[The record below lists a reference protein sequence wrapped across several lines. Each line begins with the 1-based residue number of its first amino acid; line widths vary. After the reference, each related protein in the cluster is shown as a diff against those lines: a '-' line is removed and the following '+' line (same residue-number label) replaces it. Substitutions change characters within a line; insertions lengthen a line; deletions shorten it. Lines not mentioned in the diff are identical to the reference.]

1 MKKTLILTGILSLL
15 IACNFVGAANPAR
28 NNTVA
33 TQVAEQLTASPIFTS
48 TQTPDLTGTASAA
61 TAIAPTSTETATP
74 VPTATE
80 TATLSPDDPR
90 TRLGN
95 PDWKETFEKTNQ
107 NFYQF
112 EDDQKR
118 FAYDNG
124 TLAMLA
130 KNPNGWMSWS
140 MSYPKPKN
148 FYLEATFK
156 TETCSGADQY
166 GIVFRA
172 PDYNDGYFL
181 GITCDGK
188 YSMRIYSQKG
198 MLIPW
203 TANPAIHAGS
213 NQVNRIGILAQN
225 DRYAFYANGV
235 LLQQTL
241 ESTYLEAGLFG
252 TYIASLNTPN
262 FTVRMDE
269 IDLWNK

>member
-1 MKKTLILTGILSLL
+1 MKKILILTGIFGFLM
-15 IACNFVGAANPAR
+15 ACNFATAANPAR
-28 NNTVA
+28 KDTVA
-33 TQVAEQLTASPIFTS
+33 TQVAEQLTASPIFTA
-48 TQTPDLTGTASAA
+48 TGTPDLTSTASAA
-61 TAIAPTSTETATP
+61 VPTATETATP

-80 TATLSPDDPR
+80 TPTLSPDDPR
-90 TRLGN
+90 VRLGT
-95 PDWKETFEKTNQ
+95 PTWKETFEKDNQ
-107 NFYQF
+107 NFFQY

-124 TLAMLA
+124 TLVMTA
-130 KNPNGWMSWS
+130 KNANGWMSWS

-148 FYLEATFK
+148 FYLEATFQ

-166 GIVFRA
+166 GMVFRA

-181 GITCDGK
+181 GISCDGK
-188 YSMRIYSQKG
+188 YSLRIYSQKG

-203 TANPAIHAGS
+203 TANPAIHAGP

-225 DRYAFYANGV
+225 DRYALYANGV
-235 LLQQTL
+235 MLQQTL
-241 ESTYLEAGLFG
+241 EQTYLEAGLFG

-269 IDLWNK
+269 IDLWNQ